1 MPFEVPECHYCDPE
15 MVAETLDLPDPINPD
30 DVYKFSNIS
39 HPTYNQVCRMIAKNE
54 DEIDRRLKRSW
65 RVHRVVDQVLDIPR
79 YQHDENSWRSDYFLY
94 GGYTIP
100 LERDI
105 LPWDPEKGDK
115 LELRSYTGEWRDV
128 SHLCKQNTLNSSS
141 FSFDYKGGRLFL
153 RTFFYQP
160 RYNAVRITYRF
171 GAEDETPPYAI
182 QRLCALMTAIQILNS
197 QFWVIKVGN
206 GGDIGAVRNSM
217 IRLWQDEINELFS
230 SYQRPGRVFSM
241 LTR

>member
-1 MPFEVPECHYCDPE
+1 MPFEVPEIHYCDPE

-30 DVYKFSNIS
+30 DVYKFSNVS

-65 RVHRVVDQVLDIPR
+65 RAHRVVNQVLDIPR
-79 YQHDENSWRSDYFLY
+79 YQHDENSWRSDYYLY
-94 GGYTIP
+94 NGYTIP
-100 LERDI
+100 LQRDV

-115 LELRSYTGEWRDV
+115 LEVRSYSGKWQDV
-128 SHLCKQNTLNSSS
+128 SNLYSDVGMNSNS
-141 FSFDYKGGRLFL
+141 FSFDYNGGRLFL
-153 RTFFYQP
+153 RTFWRQP

-171 GAEDETPPYAI
+171 GGDTEDLPAAI
-182 QRLCALMTAIQILNS
+182 QRLCCLMTAIQILNS
-197 QFWVIKVGN
+197 QFWVIKVGA

-217 IRLWQDEINELFS
+217 IRLWQDEINEIYS